1 VAEPYSSNIANLP
14 RELVED
20 VLREH
25 DYSVPILD
33 VYPIQGMGADVDNI
47 AEYLEHAR

>member
-1 VAEPYSSNIANLP
+1 MAEPFSSNIANLP

-25 DYSVPILD
+25 DYSVPVLD
-33 VYPIQGMGADVDNI
+33 VYPVQGLGTDVDCI
-47 AEYLEHAR
+47 AEALEHAR